1 MTSSAIN
8 FWPTSAVD
16 PGGYVIATPTSIFV
30 PITTGTDRMAQ
41 REIEGLV
48 RNERRNVARPGRES

>member
-1 MTSSAIN
+1 MT
-8 FWPTSAVD
+8 
-16 PGGYVIATPTSIFV
+16 

-41 REIEGLV
+41 MAVEGHE

>member
-1 MTSSAIN
+1 MT
-8 FWPTSAVD
+8 
-16 PGGYVIATPTSIFV
+16 

-48 RNERRNVARPGRES
+48 RNERRNVARKFRGK